1 MNSRPRPGDLPGG
14 DTGWAVCQRRRWP
27 VLSAVLLA
35 LAVVWWAAPA
45 AQASVGVG
53 VQAAPVRLAGVA
65 QAGQSYQLPA
75 VAVINTGSQ
84 PEVITVRVER
94 ILPGPGRAVP
104 PAWVHVT
111 GQGVQVAPH
120 AEASIPLG
128 LSVPGGAKPGAYL
141 TELVAYGSAVVQAG
155 EANLGAAAAT
165 KLEFR
170 VTADPRG
177 FFWFVPGW
185 AGWTLFWLF
194 VLALLAVT
202 VTIAWRS
209 GLRLRLVRTA
219 AGGRPTI
226 AAGRPPTTA
235 TGRPPADPPW
245 SRHA

>member
-1 MNSRPRPGDLPGG
+1 MNSKPRPGDIPGG
-14 DTGWAVCQRRRWP
+14 DTGWAVRQRRRWP
-27 VLSAVLLA
+27 VLTAVLLA
-35 LAVVWWAAPA
+35 LAVVWWAAPV

-53 VQAAPVRLAGVA
+53 VQAAPVRLAGAA

-75 VAVINTGSQ
+75 LAVINTGSQ

-104 PAWVHVT
+104 PGWVHVT

-141 TELVAYGSAVVQAG
+141 TELVAYGSAVVRAG
-155 EANLGAAAAT
+155 AANLGAAAAT

-170 VTADPRG
+170 VSADPKG
-177 FFWFVPGW
+177 LFWFVPGW
-185 AGWTLFWLF
+185 AGWTLLWLF
-194 VLALLAVT
+194 LLALLVLA

-219 AGGRPTI
+219 ASRRRI
-226 AAGRPPTTA
+226 TA
-235 TGRPPADPPW
+235 TGRRPADPPW
-245 SRHA
+245 RRHA